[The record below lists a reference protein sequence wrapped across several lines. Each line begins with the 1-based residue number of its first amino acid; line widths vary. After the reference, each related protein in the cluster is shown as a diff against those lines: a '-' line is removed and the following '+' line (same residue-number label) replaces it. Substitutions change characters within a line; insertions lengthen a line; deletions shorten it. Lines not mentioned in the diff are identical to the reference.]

1 MQRNENV
8 KALIETGIFVAIAL
22 ILDLVFGSI
31 YSLPFGGSVSLAM
44 LPIFMI
50 AARRGFKYGVLG
62 GAIFGILQTLIK
74 VYFLS
79 LPQYIMDYLVSFMV
93 LGVAGI
99 IPKASERKGRFALG
113 IIIGSLLR
121 LIVASITGI
130 LYWRV
135 FIPDEIEFMNTLFGT
150 NFNAFFAS
158 ENFVI
163 IFGAFLYN
171 ALYLIPSAILCII
184 VGMILHRRGIIDLSG
199 NKLH

>member
-163 IFGAFLYN
+163 VFGAFLYN

>member
-158 ENFVI
+158 DNFVI
-163 IFGAFLYN
+163 VFGAFLYN

>member
-158 ENFVI
+158 DNFVI
-163 IFGAFLYN
+163 VFGAFLYN

-184 VGMILHRRGIIDLSG
+184 VGIILHRRGIIDLSG